1 MPSERSLQRAAQA
14 WCRPTTEKIVMIP
27 ELAEVFAEILD
38 SERAEMRQERDDDAW
53 AHAACLTIAETGQK
67 WGPNVTPSL
76 AMQAVHS
83 LYHDREQLKQWVSD
97 CQSGMYI
104 NCVYCGHRYGP
115 KGSPESIPAAE
126 DHGEMTMAEA
136 LRRHIE
142 VCEKHPM
149 SALRK
154 AVERLENENTK
165 LRERALNAEHDLTHF
180 RIQPHDQEFSA

>member
-27 ELAEVFAEILD
+27 ELADVFAEILD

-83 LYHDREQLKQWVSD
+83 PYHDREQLKQWVSD

-104 NCVYCGHRYGP
+104 NCVYCGHRRQLQMRMLAQMGLEINTYFDRDHDDQRP
-115 KGSPESIPAAE
+115 HGS
-126 DHGEMTMAEA
+126 
-136 LRRHIE
+136 
-142 VCEKHPM
+142 V
-149 SALRK
+149 
-154 AVERLENENTK
+154 
-165 LRERALNAEHDLTHF
+165 
-180 RIQPHDQEFSA
+180 